1 MTADLLF
8 LHLSY
13 IITLIALA
21 IREILWLRVILTV
34 SQCGHLVHSYMNL
47 DFNKG
52 IWIIIF
58 ILINII
64 QIIIIY
70 RDRQTL
76 SIPEEIR
83 DLYEKIF
90 HIKSNREFL
99 HFWDKGILHHA
110 HARML
115 IREGDTQADL
125 MLILNG
131 KAEVTRNG
139 KNIATLG
146 RSQLIA

>member
-1 MTADLLF
+1 MTADILF

-13 IITLIALA
+13 LITLIALA
-21 IREILWLRVILTV
+21 IREIFWLRIVLTV
-34 SQCGHLVHSYMNL
+34 SQLGHLIHSYMNL

-64 QIIIIY
+64 QIVIIY
-70 RDRQTL
+70 RDRQKL
-76 SIPEEIR
+76 AIPEEIR
-83 DLYEKIF
+83 DLYENIF

-99 HFWDKGILHHA
+99 HFWDLGILHHA
-110 HARML
+110 HAKTL
-115 IREGDTQADL
+115 IRESDTQADL
-125 MLILNG
+125 MLILNR

-139 KNIATLG
+139 KNIATLV
-146 RSQLIA
+146 RD